1 MLMTFSTFLLQKL
14 NSLIA
19 EFLHKVEVRFGK
31 VKHKDGNVVPFL
43 GKKIV
48 KGQDGSLSVD
58 QPVYVSDLV
67 ADMFEEHHVS
77 SPSHK
82 DLLSRGGV
90 GNKLLD
96 PKDFRSRV
104 AKVMYLAT
112 KTRPDLLFTVSTL
125 ASRASEPYEADVRS
139 LNHLYD
145 YINSN
150 QTVPLKFQCADMVLS
165 ASVDASHDIH
175 RDSKGHSGLV
185 VSLGGVPV
193 FNRSTKQK
201 LVSTSAMQAKIIAL
215 FDSFPYIS
223 WFRDLLEELGYTQ
236 PGPTPIQQDNQSS
249 LSIFDGYG
257 QADSRKTRHYQNKI
271 AFRREQI
278 QEKVI
283 QPVYVPT
290 GEMLADR
297 LTKPFGGA
305 KMTELF
311 GVGEPVSR

>member
-1 MLMTFSTFLLQKL
+1 MALR
-14 NSLIA
+14 
-19 EFLHKVEVRFGK
+19 HKVEVRFGK

-43 GKKIV
+43 GMKIM
-48 KGQDGSLSVD
+48 KGPDGSLSVD

-96 PKDFRSRV
+96 PKDFGSRV

-125 ASRASEPYEADVRS
+125 ASRASEPYEADVKS

-150 QTVPLKFQCADMVLS
+150 QTVPLKFQCNDMVLS

-185 VSLGGVPV
+185 VSLEV
-193 FNRSTKQK
+193 FQFSIDRQNRSLSLLQQCK
-201 LVSTSAMQAKIIAL
+201 LKSLLSLTHFITSL
-215 FDSFPYIS
+215 GSGIS
-223 WFRDLLEELGYTQ
+223 WRNGDT
-236 PGPTPIQQDNQSS
+236 SS
-249 LSIFDGYG
+249 LVRLQF
-257 QADSRKTRHYQNKI
+257 SRIIRVRCRYSMDLGKLTLARHDIIKTRLH
-271 AFRREQI
+271 
-278 QEKVI
+278 
-283 QPVYVPT
+283 
-290 GEMLADR
+290 
-297 LTKPFGGA
+297 
-305 KMTELF
+305 
-311 GVGEPVSR
+311 S